1 MDLYVNSKIFDIL
14 KKDIRKFKSKLLDEN
29 YELFKE
35 LEEDKISNL
44 FLYSIINNN
53 KVMKKVKLKLL
64 NNNISEKSINEL
76 FYTTLKFYYKQENGL
91 FSWNEI
97 EEWNID
103 LEDIKNTTCNY
114 TLI

>member
-1 MDLYVNSKIFDIL
+1 MDLYVNSKIFDFL

-97 EEWNID
+97 EEWDID

>member
-97 EEWNID
+97 EEWDID

>member
-44 FLYSIINNN
+44 F
-53 KVMKKVKLKLL
+53 
-64 NNNISEKSINEL
+64 
-76 FYTTLKFYYKQENGL
+76 
-91 FSWNEI
+91 
-97 EEWNID
+97 
-103 LEDIKNTTCNY
+103 
-114 TLI
+114 

>member
-1 MDLYVNSKIFDIL
+1 MYLYVNSKIFDIL

>member
-1 MDLYVNSKIFDIL
+1 MDIYVNSKIFDIL

-97 EEWNID
+97 EEWDID